1 MFTCKCFFP
10 IETKMAQVKEFL
22 WDECREFYF
31 TCIHFNER
39 FAKAEGKFILSD
51 AEHA

>member
-1 MFTCKCFFP
+1 MFTCKCFIP